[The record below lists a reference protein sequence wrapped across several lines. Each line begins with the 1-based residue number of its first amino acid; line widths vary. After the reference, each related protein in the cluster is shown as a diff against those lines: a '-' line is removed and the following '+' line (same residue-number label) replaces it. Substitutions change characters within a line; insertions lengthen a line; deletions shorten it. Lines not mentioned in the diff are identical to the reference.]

1 MTTEPLNPS
10 VAIDYS
16 KRYAE
21 NTSGIIAAIVSCI
34 VAQGGSVASYPANTG
49 GVIKALLDLKTAISG
64 GGGGGGG
71 GGSSSGETVE
81 IAVTAGSNI
90 TAADAVY
97 LHTDGKVY
105 KATNSTNRAEA
116 TVLGLAKD
124 NADINTDATIVLK
137 GKVTVTTGAFG
148 ASGNKFFLGAAVGSI
163 STSPPTTSGDFVTSL
178 GIALDSNNFV
188 VMIEPPVEL
197 T

>member
-10 VAIDYS
+10 IATDYS

-21 NTSGIIAAIVSCI
+21 NTSGIIAAIVACI

-49 GVIKALLDLKTAISG
+49 GVIKALLDLKTAISSGG

-71 GGSSSGETVE
+71 GGSADTVE
-81 IAVTAGSNI
+81 VAVTAGQDL
-90 TAADAVY
+90 ALAEAVY

-105 KATNSTNRAEA
+105 KA
-116 TVLGLAKD
+116 D
-124 NADINTDATIVLK
+124 NANTRNVAEVFGFVKAAAVANASITIVVR
-137 GKVTVTTGAFG
+137 GKVTKTGGFSPG
-148 ASGNKFFLGAAVGSI
+148 QQYWLG
-163 STSPPTTSGDFVTSL
+163 STSGTIATSAPTTSGDFVTKVGV
-178 GIALDSNNFV
+178 GIDANNFL

-197 T
+197 S

>member
-10 VAIDYS
+10 VANDYS

-49 GVIKALLDLKTAISG
+49 GVIKALLDLKTAISSG

-71 GGSSSGETVE
+71 GGSADTVE
-81 IAVTAGSNI
+81 LSITAGESV
-90 TAADAVY
+90 ALDDVVY

-105 KATNSTNRAEA
+105 KAINNDTRAKA
-116 TVLGLAKD
+116 TVVGVVKAAA
-124 NADINTDATIVLK
+124 NANANATIVLR
-137 GKVTVTTGAFG
+137 GKVTSNGAFG
-148 ASGNKFFLGAAVGSI
+148 AAGNVFWLSNSTGQLSGTPAAA
-163 STSPPTTSGDFVTSL
+163 TGDFVTKV
-178 GIALDSNNFV
+178 GTALDANNLV

-197 T
+197 A

>member
-21 NTSGIIAAIVSCI
+21 NTSGIIAAIVACI

-49 GVIKALLDLKTAISG
+49 GVIKALLDLKTAISS
-64 GGGGGGG
+64 GGGGGG

-81 IAVTAGSNI
+81 IAVTTGNDLNASD
-90 TAADAVY
+90 TVY

-116 TVLGLAKD
+116 TVLGLAKA
-124 NADINTDATIVLK
+124 NAGANTQATIVLK
-137 GKVTVTTGAFG
+137 GKLTVTTGAFG
-148 ASGNKFFLGAAVGSI
+148 ASGNQFWLGAAVGSK

>member
-10 VAIDYS
+10 VANDYS

-21 NTSGIIAAIVSCI
+21 NTSGIIAAIVACI

-49 GVIKALLDLKTAISG
+49 GVIKALLDLKTAISSG

-71 GGSSSGETVE
+71 GGSADTVE
-81 IAVTAGSNI
+81 LSITAGESV
-90 TAADAVY
+90 ALDDVVY

-105 KATNSTNRAEA
+105 KAINNDTRAKA
-116 TVLGLAKD
+116 TVVGVVKTAA
-124 NADINTDATIVLK
+124 NANANATIVLR
-137 GKVTVTTGAFG
+137 GKVTSTGAFG
-148 ASGNKFFLGAAVGSI
+148 AAGNVFWLSNSTGQLSGTPAAA
-163 STSPPTTSGDFVTSL
+163 TGDFVTKV
-178 GIALDSNNFV
+178 GTALDANNLV

-197 T
+197 A

>member
-10 VAIDYS
+10 VANDYS

-49 GVIKALLDLKTAISG
+49 GVIKALLDLKTAISSG

-71 GGSSSGETVE
+71 GGSADTVE
-81 IAVTAGSNI
+81 LSITAGESV
-90 TAADAVY
+90 ALDDVVY

-105 KATNSTNRAEA
+105 KAINNDTRAKA
-116 TVLGLAKD
+116 TVVGVVKTAA
-124 NADINTDATIVLK
+124 NANANATIVLR
-137 GKVTVTTGAFG
+137 GKVTSTGAFG
-148 ASGNKFFLGAAVGSI
+148 AAGNVFWLSNSTGQLSGTPAAA
-163 STSPPTTSGDFVTSL
+163 TGDFVTKV
-178 GIALDSNNFV
+178 GTALDANNLV

-197 T
+197 A

>member
-1 MTTEPLNPS
+1 MTKEPLNPS
-10 VAIDYS
+10 VANDYS

-21 NTSGIIAAIVSCI
+21 NTSGIIAAIVACI

-49 GVIKALLDLKTAISG
+49 GVIKALLDLKTAIGSG

-71 GGSSSGETVE
+71 GSADTVE
-81 IAVTAGSNI
+81 VAVTAGQDL
-90 TAADAVY
+90 ALAEAVY

-105 KATNSTNRAEA
+105 KA
-116 TVLGLAKD
+116 D
-124 NADINTDATIVLK
+124 NANTRNVAEVFGFVKAAAVADASITIVVR
-137 GKVTVTTGAFG
+137 GKVAKTGGFSPG
-148 ASGNKFFLGAAVGSI
+148 QQYWLG
-163 STSPPTTSGDFVTSL
+163 STSGTIATSAPTTSGDFVTKVGV
-178 GIALDSNNFV
+178 GIDANNFL

>member
-21 NTSGIIAAIVSCI
+21 NTSGIIAAIVACI

-49 GVIKALLDLKTAISG
+49 GVIKALLDLKTAISS
-64 GGGGGGG
+64 GGGGGG

-81 IAVTAGSNI
+81 LSITAGE
-90 TAADAVY
+90 TVALDDAVY

-105 KATNSTNRAEA
+105 RAVNNDTREKATVVGIVKTGASASGNE
-116 TVLGLAKD
+116 
-124 NADINTDATIVLK
+124 TIVLR
-137 GKVTVTTGAFG
+137 GKVTSTGAFG
-148 ASGNKFFLGAAVGSI
+148 AAGNVFWVSSTGGQLSGTA
-163 STSPPTTSGDFVTSL
+163 PTASGDFVTKI
-178 GIALDSNNFV
+178 GTALDADNLV

-197 T
+197 A